1 MTPASQILVTG
12 ASGFVGQRIV
22 KRLQAGREPGTVLA
36 LSRGAVPTW
45 PEGTRWLKTDLR
57 DVDSVA
63 ATLRLGITGLV
74 AWIHAAPL
82 PLITNLLPLVGPG
95 GIVRCV
101 AIGTTS
107 VLTKADSPSPLER
120 SMVRDYQAAEEALK
134 SRCEAQQ
141 VAWTLLRP
149 TLVYDG
155 EQDQNVTRIAR
166 FIRRLGFFPVAGQGK
181 GLRQPL
187 HADDLAAACQA
198 ALAQE
203 GASRAYNLAGGET
216 LSYRAMLERIFRA
229 LGRKPRIVPLPLV
242 AYRAAIQAVRLHPR
256 FQNLSPDVANRMDQ
270 DLVFDFSEAAR
281 DLKFNP
287 RGFVPEFR
295 P

>member
-1 MTPASQILVTG
+1 MKAACQILVTG

-22 KRLQAGREPGTVLA
+22 ERLQAGREPGTVLA
-36 LSRGAVPTW
+36 LSRGAMPTW
-45 PEGTRWLKTDLR
+45 PEGTRWLKADLR
-57 DVDSVA
+57 DGGSVA
-63 ATLRLGITGLV
+63 AALRSGITGHV

-82 PLITNLLPLVGPG
+82 PLIANLLPLVGNG

-120 SMVRDYQAAEEALK
+120 SMVHDYRAAEEALK
-134 SRCEAQQ
+134 SRCEGQQ
-141 VAWTLLRP
+141 VTWTLLRP

-155 EQDQNVTRIAR
+155 VQDRNVTRIAH

-187 HADDLAAACQA
+187 YADDLAAACQA

-203 GASRAYNLAGGET
+203 GASCAYNLAGGET
-216 LSYRAMLERIFRA
+216 LSYRIMLERIFRA
-229 LGRKPRIVPLPLV
+229 LGRRPRILPLPLV
-242 AYRAAIQAVRLHPR
+242 AYRAAIRAARLHPR
-256 FQNLSPDVANRMDQ
+256 FRNLSPDVADRMDR
-270 DLVFDFSEAAR
+270 DLVFDFSEAVR
-281 DLKFNP
+281 DLKFHP
-287 RGFVPEFR
+287 RGFAPEFR